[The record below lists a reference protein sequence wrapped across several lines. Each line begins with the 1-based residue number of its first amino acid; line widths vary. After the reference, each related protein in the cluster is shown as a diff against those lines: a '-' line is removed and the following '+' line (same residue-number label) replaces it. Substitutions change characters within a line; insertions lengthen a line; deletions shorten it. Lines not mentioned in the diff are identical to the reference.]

1 MLTMN
6 DKVHNL
12 LIYRCFNQKWKNIL
26 EIFCIKIYS
35 IIVFQNNGGVF
46 KICNKSRIF
55 YPFFIK
61 LPPNDT
67 KYLFIR
73 VIIRKVSKMNLSSFR
88 WKVLLIPWLSY
99 LIYWIIVELFRIR
112 LWLCIRGCKMSLQSH
127 FCAFGR
133 NIVIYFPRRKS
144 LEGKRQE
151 DSFIR
156 NS

>member
-1 MLTMN
+1 MSRCDPAQSRMSRTARFISRRMSTFRYFDECYSAQVKTIDSRRAFNEGERERNCFFEKKTRKRNDCFMLTMN

-73 VIIRKVSKMNLSSFR
+73 VIIRKLSKMNLSSFR
-88 WKVLLIPWLSY
+88 
-99 LIYWIIVELFRIR
+99 
-112 LWLCIRGCKMSLQSH
+112 
-127 FCAFGR
+127 
-133 NIVIYFPRRKS
+133 
-144 LEGKRQE
+144 
-151 DSFIR
+151 
-156 NS
+156 